1 MTSAA
6 NMAVR
11 EKRRGASQQDIDQM
25 EVRKAMTAAEYS
37 RRQFVLNFAA
47 SKDIQLLIPGKKA
60 DAIKEAEE
68 WTVVWLAQNQLTTVS
83 NDFFKYTVD
92 SRLWSKLVGDEIPFP
107 FAFMKC
113 PNNPSDGENRS
124 RAPTPK
130 GDALLKNHAVEITSN
145 TASAPNLPTSKQVKR
160 QSLQRSESDNETIS
174 RRHTDVKNAK
184 TTEIPLDKA
193 RSLSLD
199 SVDEDLK
206 VPKKSSNRFLLRL
219 SRSWSRRVSS

>member
-1 MTSAA
+1 
-6 NMAVR
+6 MAVR

-68 WTVVWLAQNQLTTVS
+68 WTVVWLAQHQLTTVS

-92 SRLWSKLVGDEIPFP
+92 SRLWSKLVGDDIPFP
-107 FAFMKC
+107 FTFMKC

-130 GDALLKNHAVEITSN
+130 GEAFLINHAVEITNN
-145 TASAPNLPTSKQVKR
+145 TASAPTTSAPNLPTSKQVKR
-160 QSLQRSESDNETIS
+160 QPLQRSGSDIETVT
-174 RRHTDVKNAK
+174 RRHTDIKKAK
-184 TTEIPLDKA
+184 TAEIPLDKA

-199 SVDEDLK
+199 SVDDDLK
-206 VPKKSSNRFLLRL
+206 VPKKSSNRFLVRL

>member
-11 EKRRGASQQDIDQM
+11 EKRRGASREDIDQM

-68 WTVVWLAQNQLTTVS
+68 WTVVWLAQNELTTVS

-92 SRLWSKLVGDEIPFP
+92 SRLWSKLGTFLSIPH
-107 FAFMKC
+107 
-113 PNNPSDGENRS
+113 G
-124 RAPTPK
+124 
-130 GDALLKNHAVEITSN
+130 
-145 TASAPNLPTSKQVKR
+145 
-160 QSLQRSESDNETIS
+160 
-174 RRHTDVKNAK
+174 
-184 TTEIPLDKA
+184 
-193 RSLSLD
+193 
-199 SVDEDLK
+199 
-206 VPKKSSNRFLLRL
+206 
-219 SRSWSRRVSS
+219 